1 MPSELDRKFDAVLAQ
16 VTGPGGRIQ
25 LGEDEQGRKIITNL
39 PPTLPGMFDAFC
51 ALHAATVAVIADG
64 ERLTFGELNA
74 EATRLARAL
83 AGGWGVGKGDRVAI
97 AMRNC
102 PAWIVTYMAVLKAG
116 GIATLVNGW
125 WQPDELRHGLELTEP
140 CLVLCDAPRAKR
152 LEATGL
158 DIPHVVLPIENPVG
172 EALAPLHGRGEADL
186 PVVGP
191 EDDATIL
198 FTSGSTGVAKGAISS
213 HRAVT
218 TGVYTYAVSL
228 LALLGIMESEG
239 RAPANPP
246 RTLVNVP
253 LFHVTGEVPVLL
265 NSFVIGRGMVLMAKW
280 DPGEALKLIQ
290 DEKVTYFVGVP
301 TMSLELM
308 QHPDREKYDLSSLT
322 DIAAGGAARPVAHV
336 KRLQESFKGAQPA
349 LGYGL
354 TETNAVGCGNFW
366 QNYADKPAST
376 GRPHRPMVELAIL
389 GEGDRH
395 LPVGESGEIAIRSAA
410 NFRGYWNDPESTAAA
425 FTADGYIK
433 TGDIGYLD
441 GDNYLFIVDR
451 KKDIIIRG
459 GENISCQEVEAAIY
473 AHPSVSEAS
482 VFGVP
487 DERLGEV
494 PAAVIYCEEDRGFG
508 AEALLAFLDGRI
520 ALYKIPQYIWVHD
533 APLPK
538 LGTGKI
544 DKKMLRERYS
554 KEVEAD

>member
-1 MPSELDRKFDAVLAQ
+1 
-16 VTGPGGRIQ
+16 
-25 LGEDEQGRKIITNL
+25 
-39 PPTLPGMFDAFC
+39 PTLPMLFDAFC
-51 ALHAATVAVIADG
+51 ALHSSTIAVIAQSD
-64 ERLTFGELNA
+64 RLTFSELNQH
-74 EATRLARAL
+74 ATRAAKAL
-83 AGGWGVGKGDRVAI
+83 VSGWGIKKGDRVAI
-97 AMRNC
+97 AMRNA
-102 PAWIVTYMAVLKAG
+102 PGWIVAYMAVLKAG
-116 GIATLVNGW
+116 GVATLVNGW
-125 WQPDELRHGLELTEP
+125 WQSDELRHGLALTEP

-158 DIPHVVLPIENPVG
+158 DIASVTLPIEKPIA
-172 EALAPLHGRGEADL
+172 EALAPVFGRGEADL
-186 PVVGP
+186 PEVLP

-198 FTSGSTGVAKGAISS
+198 FTSGSTGVAKGALST

-218 TGVYTYAVSL
+218 TGIYTYSVSL
-228 LALLGIMESEG
+228 IALLGIMESEG
-239 RAPANPP
+239 RGPPNPP

-280 DPGEALKLIQ
+280 DPGEALRLIQ

-308 QHPDREKYDLSSLT
+308 QHPDRDRFDLSSLT
-322 DIAAGGAARPVAHV
+322 DIAAGGAPRPVAHV
-336 KRLQESFKGAQPA
+336 KRLQQSFKGAQPA

-376 GRPHRPMVELAIL
+376 GRPHKPMVELAIL
-389 GEGDRH
+389 GAGDRH
-395 LPVGESGEIAIRSAA
+395 LPTGETGEIAIRSAA
-410 NFRGYWNDPESTAAA
+410 NFRGYWNDPAATAAA
-425 FTADGYIK
+425 FTADGYLK

-441 GDNYLFIVDR
+441 EDEYLFIVDR

-473 AHPSVSEAS
+473 SHPAVSEAS

-487 DERLGEV
+487 CERLGEV
-494 PAAVIYCEEDRGFG
+494 PAAVIYSEDDRELD
-508 AEALLAFLDGRI
+508 AEGLRAFLDGKI
-520 ALYKIPQYIWVHD
+520 AVYKIPQHIWVYD
-533 APLPK
+533 EPLPK

-544 DKKMLRERYS
+544 DKKTLREKYS
-554 KEVEAD
+554 AEVG

>member
-25 LGEDEQGRKIITNL
+25 IAEDGEGRKIVANL

-51 ALHAATVAVIADG
+51 ALHAGTLAVIADG
-64 ERLTFGELNA
+64 ERLTFGELNQQ
-74 EATRLARAL
+74 ATRLARAL
-83 AGGWGVGKGDRVAI
+83 AGGWGIGRGDRVAI

-102 PAWIVTYMAVLKAG
+102 PSWIVAYMAVLKAG

-125 WQPDELRHGLELTEP
+125 WQAEELRHGLALTEP
-140 CLVLCDAPRAKR
+140 CLILCDSPRAKR

-158 DIPHVVLPIENPVG
+158 DIAAVTLPIEKPLA
-172 EALAPLHGRGEADL
+172 EALAPLFGRGEAD
-186 PVVGP
+186 PPEVGP

-198 FTSGSTGVAKGAISS
+198 FTSGSTGVAKGAIST

-218 TGVYTYAVSL
+218 TGIYTYSISL

-280 DPGEALKLIQ
+280 DPGEALRLIQ

-308 QHPDREKYDLSSLT
+308 QHPDREQYDLSSLT
-322 DIAAGGAARPVAHV
+322 DIAAGGAPRPVAHV

-376 GRPHRPMVELAIL
+376 GRPHKPMVELAIL

-395 LPVGESGEIAIRSAA
+395 LAVGETGEIGIRSAA
-410 NFRGYWNDPESTAAA
+410 NFRGYWNDPAATATA
-425 FTADGYIK
+425 FTADGYLK
-433 TGDIGYLD
+433 TGDVGYLD
-441 GDNYLFIVDR
+441 EDDYLFIVDR

-473 AHPSVSEAS
+473 SHPAVSEAS

-494 PAAVIYCEEDRGFG
+494 PAAVIYCEEERGFDG
-508 AEALLAFLDGRI
+508 EALGDFLDGRI
-520 ALYKIPQYIWVHD
+520 AVYKIPQYIWVHD
-533 APLPK
+533 EPLPK

-544 DKKMLRERYS
+544 DKKTLRERYS
-554 KEVEAD
+554 AVGGG